1 MVFRVAVCPEDVG
14 GETHEASSGVYL
26 PIRCNEA
33 TIKQRST
40 GGGAEGGV
48 RRRDR
53 VMDGGLP

>member
-40 GGGAEGGV
+40 GGWGKEVCAGGT
-48 RRRDR
+48 
-53 VMDGGLP
+53 G